1 MARVMKI
8 INMKDTVI
16 LLLGKLTDYAM
27 NVLMYSKK
35 KEQIQYYKNAK
46 NN

>member
-1 MARVMKI
+1 MPRVMKI

-35 KEQIQYYKNAK
+35 KGTNPVLQKCK
-46 NN
+46 K